1 MKKFLLLITLL
12 LTLSSTTFAQEETA
26 NIKMPTRFQSV
37 PMDKAQ
43 LLQTGQGK
51 MFCPS
56 CGMTLPVFYKTNHAV
71 ESNGTVKQYCS
82 IHCLA
87 TNIHKHNLKD
97 IKVVDNTSLK
107 FIDANSAWYVV
118 GSTKAGTMSRISKYA
133 FSSKK
138 DAQSFAK
145 KFSGEVKTFEETLKF
160 VQENLAKAQKMI
172 AKKQAMMAKKGEM
185 MFGKICKPTE
195 KLFSSVAE
203 AKSYLKTE
211 EICGKIKGKKLQA
224 IALYLTSRSK

>member
-1 MKKFLLLITLL
+1 MKKVLLLITLL
-12 LTLSSTTFAQEETA
+12 LSLSSTTFAQEETA
-26 NIKMPTRFQSV
+26 SKKMPTRFQSV

-43 LLQTGQGK
+43 LLQTGKGK

-71 ESNGTVKQYCS
+71 ESNGTAQQYCS

-87 TNIHKHNLKD
+87 TNLHKHNLKD
-97 IKVVDNTSLK
+97 VKVVDNTSLK
-107 FIDANSAWYVV
+107 FINANSAWYVV
-118 GSTKAGTMSRISKYA
+118 GSRKAGTMSRISKYA
-133 FSSKK
+133 FYNKE
-138 DAQSFAK
+138 DAKLFAK

-172 AKKQAMMAKKGEM
+172 AQKQAMMAKKGEM

-211 EICGKIKGKKLQA
+211 EICGKIKGKQLQA

>member
-1 MKKFLLLITLL
+1 MKKVLLLITLL
-12 LTLSSTTFAQEETA
+12 LTLSSSTFAQEEAT
-26 NIKMPTRFQSV
+26 NKKMPTRFQSV

-43 LLQTGQGK
+43 LLQTGKGK

-87 TNIHKHNLKD
+87 TNIHKHDLKD
-97 IKVVDNTSLK
+97 VKVVDNTSLK

-133 FSSKK
+133 FSSKE
-138 DAQSFAK
+138 DAQTFAK

-203 AKSYLKTE
+203 AKTYLKTE
-211 EICGKIKGKKLQA
+211 EICGKIKGKQLQA